1 MLSNPVPT
9 SVSATRLVVLWS
21 RHAIWLALL
30 LASVLAW
37 HSTRHAAE
45 DSIKAD
51 GRQNL
56 TIAFNLAERGE
67 FSGSKRTEAAKPSNF
82 REPLPIWVVAA
93 YLKAFALPVQPVLT
107 ADDLFK
113 GPNAAHIKRHN
124 AGWVFLGFLG
134 CWLLFHALTG
144 SHLGALLSSLVIHV
158 LLLDLPYL
166 VNTLYTELAASV
178 LLIWCTWLLVRA
190 FDSQQRRYW
199 LLAGVL
205 FGLLALTKGIF
216 LYAAIASLPFIVLA
230 QLYRRGEFRSRV
242 SHALQTAALV
252 AAGLAVTVAPWMA
265 RNWVYFGSLQIT
277 EGRGGWVLYKRHL
290 LNNMTPEEYKG
301 GFFYYGPGIFRE
313 LVAGTSWAISAEDVG
328 KVGGKVSRL
337 HIGGSEFK
345 DSDFVAQRTGQP
357 DMAVTYYR
365 KASAKARELQKH
377 YASLGHPQP
386 AIQADHD
393 MQAIGMAGIRQ
404 ELGSHLKVT
413 VLMAWRGFWSFPPR
427 MFLPFEPDRALA
439 QRTLEWLNLVS
450 GLALYAVFLSGLLL
464 RKPRWLLFAVPA
476 MSMLALYALL
486 TQSMA
491 RFTVPANPLMLMA
504 LFVLLHAA
512 WHRWAPRSRPAT
524 ANGTLEATPA

>member
-1 MLSNPVPT
+1 M
-9 SVSATRLVVLWS
+9 AAIWS
-21 RHAIWLALL
+21 RYAVWVAVI

-37 HSTRHAAE
+37 HSMRHAAE
-45 DSIKAD
+45 DVIKAD
-51 GRQNL
+51 ARQNL
-56 TIAFNLAERGE
+56 IIAYNLADRGE
-67 FSGSKRTEAAKPSNF
+67 FSESKGTRTAKPSNF
-82 REPLPIWVVAA
+82 REPLPVWVVAA
-93 YLKAFALPVQPVLT
+93 YMKILPLPVQPILA
-107 ADDLFK
+107 ADHLFK

-144 SHLGALLSSLVIHV
+144 SHLGAMLSSLVIHG

-190 FDSQQRRYW
+190 FDSQRRRYW

-205 FGLLALTKGIF
+205 FGLLALTKAIF
-216 LYAAIASLPFIVLA
+216 LYAAIACLPFIVLA
-230 QLYRRGEFRSRV
+230 QLYRRDELRSRV
-242 SHALQTAALV
+242 LRALQAAALV

-265 RNWVYFGSLQIT
+265 RNWVHFGSLQIT

-290 LNNMTPEEYKG
+290 LNNMTSEEFKG
-301 GFFYYGPGIFRE
+301 GFAYYGPSLFHD
-313 LVAGTSWAISAEDVG
+313 LVAGTSWAIAQDDATRI
-328 KVGGKVSRL
+328 GGRVSRL
-337 HIGGSEFK
+337 HIGESEFK
-345 DSDFVAQRTGQP
+345 ASDFLAQHTGQP
-357 DMAVTYYR
+357 QKAVTYYR
-365 KASAKARELQKH
+365 QASAKARELDKH
-377 YASLGHPQP
+377 YTNLGHPQP
-386 AIQADHD
+386 ALQADHD
-393 MQAIGMAGIRQ
+393 MQAIGMAGIRH
-404 ELGSHLKVT
+404 ELGPHLKVT
-413 VLMAWRGFWSFPPR
+413 VLMAWRGFWSFPKKL
-427 MFLPFEPDRALA
+427 FLVSNSDPAMAQRALE
-439 QRTLEWLNLVS
+439 LLNLVA
-450 GLALYAVFLSGLLL
+450 GLSLYAVFLSGLLL